1 MLERLKR
8 LLVSSFCY
16 NFTFLEKPR
25 MTNAAVT
32 GWGKCLPPA
41 VVTNDDLATFL
52 DTSDDWITSRT
63 GMKERRISHVGV
75 SELAYVAA
83 ARALAAANLNP
94 RDVDMIVL
102 ASCTFDSML
111 PNTSSRVQQ
120 KLGAKNAACYD
131 INTACTG
138 FMYGLSTANALIK
151 NRVIKNAVVIGAE
164 TMSQPVPWMDRSIS
178 VLFGDGAAAWVLQAT
193 EEDVGIKAERLGC
206 IAAARDILSIEYG
219 FKPPG
224 TQRHDLC
231 NWNFQGQEI
240 FKRAV
245 NAMAKASAEVLKEAG
260 LKPADVDLCVPH
272 QANKRIIDAVAK
284 KVGVPSDRAYVN
296 VHRYGN
302 ISSATVP
309 VAVVEALEEN
319 RMAPGANVL
328 MPAFGAGL
336 TWSATLLKWSE
347 RTLPF
352 RQSDV
357 ELPPCTKTGL
367 ELIHQI
373 MADRGEPITRRS

>member
-1 MLERLKR
+1 
-8 LLVSSFCY
+8 
-16 NFTFLEKPR
+16 

-52 DTSDDWITSRT
+52 DTSDEWITSRT

-75 SELAYVAA
+75 SDLAYVAGV
-83 ARALAAANLNP
+83 RALAAANVNP
-94 RDVDMIVL
+94 REVQLIVL

-111 PNTSSRVQQ
+111 PNTSSRVQE
-120 KLGAKNAACYD
+120 KLGAKQAACYD

-138 FMYGLSTANALIK
+138 FMYALSTANAMIK
-151 NRVIKNAVVIGAE
+151 TGVVRNALVIGAE
-164 TMSQPVPWMDRSIS
+164 TMSQPVPWLDRSIS
-178 VLFGDGAAAWVLQAT
+178 VLFGDGAAAWFLEAT
-193 EEDVGIKAERLGC
+193 EDENVGILSQRLGC
-206 IAAARDILSIEYG
+206 IADARDILAIEYG
-219 FKPPG
+219 FSPPG
-224 TQRHDLC
+224 EPKRDLGK
-231 NWNFQGQEI
+231 WNFQGQDI

-245 NAMAKASAEVLKEAG
+245 NAMAKASTEVLKEAG
-260 LKPADVDLCVPH
+260 LKPSQVDLCIPH

-284 KVGVPSDRAYVN
+284 KVGVPGDRAYVN

-309 VAVVEALEEN
+309 VATVEALEEN
-319 RMAPGANVL
+319 RMVPGAYIL

-336 TWSATLLKWSE
+336 TWSATLMRWGE
-347 RTLPF
+347 RTMPY

-357 ELPPCTKTGL
+357 ELPPCDKTGL

-373 MADRGEPITRRS
+373 MADRGQPIV